1 METVNKNVSKV
12 LIVDDVEANLYILK
26 NVIFDMG
33 HFPILA
39 ENGMQALKIV
49 QRMKPEL
56 IILDIAMP
64 EMDGFEVCQK
74 IKENPLT
81 REIPIIFISNAF
93 LRKNILCIYSG

>member
-1 METVNKNVSKV
+1 MIMDEMIKV
-12 LIVDDVEANLYILK
+12 LIVDDIEANRYILK

-56 IILDIAMP
+56 IILDIAAGSP
-64 EMDGFEVCQK
+64 ADD
-74 IKENPLT
+74 
-81 REIPIIFISNAF
+81 IS
-93 LRKNILCIYSG
+93 KNII